1 MAFFPSYRLMQDVYA
16 VYEELYADENVT
28 CLIQESAMREQEREA
43 FLEAFAKDNEK
54 TLVGFCIMGGIFSE
68 GIDLDGRCGSR
79 NPAGGAGERTFKAIF

>member
-1 MAFFPSYRLMQDVYA
+1 MQDVYA

-54 TLVGFCIMGGIFSE
+54 SMVVVYHGRHFLGG
-68 GIDLDGRCGSR
+68 
-79 NPAGGAGERTFKAIF
+79 N

>member
-43 FLEAFAKDNEK
+43 FLEAFAKDNE
-54 TLVGFCIMGGIFSE
+54 
-68 GIDLDGRCGSR
+68 
-79 NPAGGAGERTFKAIF
+79 

>member
-1 MAFFPSYRLMQDVYA
+1 M
-16 VYEELYADENVT
+16 T

-68 GIDLDGRCGSR
+68 GIDLDGEKLIGALLWEPESR
-79 NPAGGAGERTFKAIF
+79 RWGGERTF